1 MATIL
6 IVDDD
11 DAMREG
17 LAETVTDLGYRAR
30 LAASG
35 KDALA
40 LVAAGGI
47 DAVLLD
53 LRMPGGLDGIEVLRR
68 IRAGDDAPPVVVLTA
83 FAGADNTIEAM
94 RLGAFDHL
102 TKPIGR
108 DDLKSILL
116 AMLAQ
121 RGPAPSLSPVG
132 PSGGLIGASEA
143 IRRVQKT
150 IGLAADGNA
159 TVLILGET
167 GTGKELVA
175 RALHEHG
182 RRKDK
187 AFIAVNCAAIPTEL
201 LESELFGHVKGAF
214 TGAAAD
220 RAGAF
225 READGGTLFLDEIGD
240 MPGAMQAKILRVLQ
254 DKVVTPVGG
263 KPVRVDV
270 RVIAATHQDLP
281 ALVSAG
287 NFREDLYYR
296 LNVVPIV
303 LPPLRERRGDIE
315 LLARHFLQLSAWSSP
330 AKTLTAAAIARLRD
344 HSWPGNVRE
353 LRNTIERAV
362 ILVRGNTIDAADLDD
377 LIRDSHASQRD
388 DVAEGD
394 LPAAVA
400 KLEYDMIRK
409 TLEACGGNRAEA
421 ARRLNIHRQLL
432 YTKMQ
437 RYGLIEPEASGKP
450 TSGVGNSDS

>member
-17 LAETVTDLGYRAR
+17 LAETVTDLGYSAR

-40 LVAAGGI
+40 LVAAGGV

-68 IRAGDDAPPVVVLTA
+68 IRAGDNAPPVAVLTA

-108 DDLKSILL
+108 DNLKSLL
-116 AMLAQ
+116 RGMLAQ
-121 RGPAPSLSPVG
+121 RGRPASPGQVESG
-132 PSGGLIGASEA
+132 GGLIGGSEA

-150 IGLAADGNA
+150 IGLAADA
-159 TVLILGET
+159 ETTVLILGET

-182 RRKDK
+182 RRKDRP
-187 AFIAVNCAAIPTEL
+187 FIAVNCAAIPTEL

-263 KPVRVDV
+263 KPAKVDV

-281 ALVSAG
+281 ALAAAG
-287 NFREDLYYR
+287 EFREDLYYR
-296 LNVVPIV
+296 LNVVPV
-303 LPPLRERRGDIE
+303 ALPPLRDRGGDIE
-315 LLARHFLQLSAWSSP
+315 LLAQHFLQLSAGTDP
-330 AKTLTAAAIARLRD
+330 AKTLTAAAVERLRD

-353 LRNTIERAV
+353 LKNTIERAV
-362 ILVRGNTIDAADLDD
+362 ILVRGSTIDAADLDI
-377 LIRDSHASQRD
+377 LLPSNRGFQHDSA
-388 DVAEGD
+388 AEGD

-450 TSGVGNSDS
+450 TPGVGNSDS

>member
-17 LAETVTDLGYRAR
+17 LAETVTDLGYRPR

-40 LVAAGGI
+40 LVAGGGI

-68 IRAGDDAPPVVVLTA
+68 IRAGADAPPVVVLTA

-108 DDLKSILL
+108 DDLKSVLL
-116 AMLAQ
+116 GMLAQ
-121 RGPAPSLSPVG
+121 RDPRPPPSRVE

-150 IGLAADGNA
+150 IGLAADGTA

-254 DKVVTPVGG
+254 DKVAHW
-263 KPVRVDV
+263 R
-270 RVIAATHQDLP
+270 
-281 ALVSAG
+281 AG
-287 NFREDLYYR
+287 L
-296 LNVVPIV
+296 
-303 LPPLRERRGDIE
+303 G
-315 LLARHFLQLSAWSSP
+315 
-330 AKTLTAAAIARLRD
+330 AAAAR
-344 HSWPGNVRE
+344 
-353 LRNTIERAV
+353 
-362 ILVRGNTIDAADLDD
+362 
-377 LIRDSHASQRD
+377 
-388 DVAEGD
+388 
-394 LPAAVA
+394 
-400 KLEYDMIRK
+400 
-409 TLEACGGNRAEA
+409 A
-421 ARRLNIHRQLL
+421 ARRYRAVSPAFSAAFSLDQSGQDLDRGRCRPSAGSFLAGKRARTQKHDRACGHTRARKYHRCRRSGHPLA
-432 YTKMQ
+432 
-437 RYGLIEPEASGKP
+437 RYPRISAR
-450 TSGVGNSDS
+450 

>member
-11 DAMREG
+11 DAIRDG
-17 LAETVTDLGYRAR
+17 LAETVTDLGYRAH

-35 KDALA
+35 SDALA

-68 IRAGDDAPPVVVLTA
+68 IQADENAPPVAVLTA

-108 DDLKSILL
+108 DSLKSLL
-116 AMLAQ
+116 HGMLSQ
-121 RGPAPSLSPVG
+121 RGDASSPRQTEPG
-132 PSGGLIGASEA
+132 GGLIGGSEA

-182 RRKDK
+182 RRKDRP
-187 AFIAVNCAAIPTEL
+187 FIAVNCAAIPNEL

-240 MPGAMQAKILRVLQ
+240 MPSAMQAKILRVLQ
-254 DKVVTPVGG
+254 DKIVTPVGG
-263 KPVRVDV
+263 KPAKVDV

-281 ALVSAG
+281 ALVAAG
-287 NFREDLYYR
+287 KFREDLYYR

-303 LPPLRERRGDIE
+303 LPPLHERRGDIE
-315 LLARHFLQLSAWSSP
+315 LLARHFLRLSAGTNP
-330 AKTLTAAAIARLRD
+330 AKTLTAAAVERLQD

-353 LRNTIERAV
+353 LRNMIERAV
-362 ILVRGNTIDAADLDD
+362 ILVRGNRIDAADLDV
-377 LIRDSHASQRD
+377 LLPSNRGSQR
-388 DVAEGD
+388 VAEGD

-421 ARRLNIHRQLL
+421 ARQLNIHRQLL

-450 TSGVGNSDS
+450 TSGVGNPDS

>member
-30 LAASG
+30 LASSG

-40 LVAAGGI
+40 LVAAGGN

-53 LRMPGGLDGIEVLRR
+53 LRMLGELDGIEVLRR
-68 IRAGDDAPPVVVLTA
+68 IRTGDNAPPVVVLTA
-83 FAGADNTIEAM
+83 FASADNTIEAM

-108 DDLKSILL
+108 DDLKSVLL
-116 AMLAQ
+116 GMLAQ
-121 RGPAPSLSPVG
+121 RGPAPSPSRVE

-167 GTGKELVA
+167 GKGKELVA

-182 RRKDK
+182 SRKDK

-225 READGGTLFLDEIGD
+225 CEADGGTLFLDEIGD
-240 MPGAMQAKILRVLQ
+240 MPGTMQAKILRVLQ
-254 DKVVTPVGG
+254 EKVVTPVGG
-263 KPVRVDV
+263 KPVKVDA

-281 ALVSAG
+281 GLVSAG

-296 LNVVPIV
+296 LNVVPIA

-315 LLARHFLQLSAWSSP
+315 PLAQHFLRLSAGTEP
-330 AKTLTAAAIARLRD
+330 AKTLTRAAVARLQD

-362 ILVRGNTIDAADLDD
+362 ILVRGTGDRDTPLSNTI
-377 LIRDSHASQRD
+377 RDGTQSVCR
-388 DVAEGD
+388 
-394 LPAAVA
+394 
-400 KLEYDMIRK
+400 
-409 TLEACGGNRAEA
+409 
-421 ARRLNIHRQLL
+421 
-432 YTKMQ
+432 
-437 RYGLIEPEASGKP
+437 EPEAPRLLAIYRTRSAAAA
-450 TSGVGNSDS
+450 VGSACKRETLKGISTMRSRRSPIE